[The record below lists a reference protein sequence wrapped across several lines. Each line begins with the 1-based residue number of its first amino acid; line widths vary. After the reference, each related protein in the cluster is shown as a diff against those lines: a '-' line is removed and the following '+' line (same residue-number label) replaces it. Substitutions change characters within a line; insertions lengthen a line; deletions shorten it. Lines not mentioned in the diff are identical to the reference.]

1 MNFFSDFVRTCVHTL
16 HFHCIAVECTA
27 YYNKQNVVLYATEDS
42 AMVNEYEN
50 LQVQIPSNTV
60 SIKFGVFFLSRL
72 NTTYGSIKL
81 SIKSFSIEFSITC
94 EG

>member
-1 MNFFSDFVRTCVHTL
+1 MNFFPDFVRTYVHTL

-27 YYNKQNVVLYATEDS
+27 YNKQNVILYATEDS

-60 SIKFGVFFLSRL
+60 SIKFGVFF
-72 NTTYGSIKL
+72 KL
-81 SIKSFSIEFSITC
+81 LKC
-94 EG
+94 YLR